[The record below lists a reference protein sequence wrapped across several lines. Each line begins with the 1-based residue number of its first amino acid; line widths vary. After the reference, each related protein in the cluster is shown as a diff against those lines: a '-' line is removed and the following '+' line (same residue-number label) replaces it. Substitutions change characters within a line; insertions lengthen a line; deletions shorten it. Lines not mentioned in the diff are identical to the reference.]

1 VQFRFAVCAVW
12 SRMPELALG
21 RMSTNLQINSLML
34 NSRTLTVLITLI
46 LPAASIWAQP
56 AKRVEVY
63 AHRGARAFAPE
74 NTLTAYQTALR
85 IGADWIDMDVVLTRE
100 GEVLLSHDLV
110 LNPDITRDE
119 RGRFLAQSREALAKR
134 SPAERAEY
142 ERKYAIHGLTLQEL
156 RQFDVGRLNPDSA
169 YSRFF
174 PDQVPVDGTRMPT
187 LREVVHFGETTT
199 RKKIRYQIE
208 MKTDPLRSDY
218 SPPPEAF
225 AAAVYKALKQEGILD
240 RVEVHAFDFRCLY
253 ELQKLDNHVK
263 TAYLTS
269 RDNEKDGAESLY
281 SSDPQVAGVWTGGK
295 LVKDHGNSI
304 PAMVKALGGMAW
316 DPEDAELTKEAL
328 DEAHRLGLK
337 VVVWSWP
344 EKLGTAFDAGLT
356 AKMIDWGV
364 DGIITD
370 DPGRLISML
379 AARGLPVPDR
389 Y

>member
-1 VQFRFAVCAVW
+1 
-12 SRMPELALG
+12 
-21 RMSTNLQINSLML
+21 ML
-34 NSRTLTVLITLI
+34 NSATLTVLTMLI
-46 LPAASIWAQP
+46 LPAASVRAQT

-74 NTLTAYQTALR
+74 NTLTGYKTALR
-85 IGADWIDMDVVLTRE
+85 IGADWLDMDVVLTKE

-110 LNPDITRDE
+110 LNPDITRDA

-134 SPAERAEY
+134 SPTERAEY
-142 ERKYAIHGLTLQEL
+142 ERKYAVKGLTLPEL
-156 RQFDVGRLNPDSA
+156 GQFDVGRLNPDSA
-169 YSRFF
+169 YARFF
-174 PDQVPVDGTRMPT
+174 PEQVPVDGTRMPT
-187 LREVVHFGETTT
+187 LREVVRFGEHTAHQ
-199 RKKIRYQIE
+199 KIRYQIE
-208 MKTDPLRSDY
+208 MKTDPLHSDY
-218 SPPPEAF
+218 SPSPEVF
-225 AAAVYKALKQEGILD
+225 AAAVYRVIKEERILD

-253 ELQKLDNHVK
+253 ELQRLDKHVK

-269 RDNEKDGAESLY
+269 RDNEKDGAESFY
-281 SSDPQVAGVWTGGK
+281 SPDPQVAGLWTGGR

-304 PAMVKALGGMAW
+304 PGMVKALGGMAW

-344 EKLGTAFDAGLT
+344 EKLGTAFNADLT

-379 AARGLPVPDR
+379 AARRLPVPDR